1 MPIPG
6 WNNLRLRA
14 RALLHRRRLDPRP
27 SMAERCWAARGGR
40 WFSGPVPQ
48 SGYNR
53 LRRPE
58 RNARGVRPV
67 YQPRDHSPRP
77 MSSTEYHEPIEFLS
91 EETRDMHRAIVSAIE
106 ELEAIDW
113 YQQRADAVKDDHMK
127 QILLHNKD
135 EEVEHF
141 LMTLEWIRRKMP
153 KMDEEMRKYLFTEGP
168 IHELEHAETGGG
180 GEDKE
185 DGAAS
190 LGIGSLK

>member
-1 MPIPG
+1 
-6 WNNLRLRA
+6 
-14 RALLHRRRLDPRP
+14 
-27 SMAERCWAARGGR
+27 
-40 WFSGPVPQ
+40 
-48 SGYNR
+48 
-53 LRRPE
+53 
-58 RNARGVRPV
+58 
-67 YQPRDHSPRP
+67 

-91 EETRDMHRAIVSAIE
+91 DETRDMHRAIVSAIE

-113 YQQRADAVKDDHMK
+113 YQQRADAVTDDHMR

-135 EEVEHF
+135 EEIEHF

-168 IHELEHAETGGG
+168 IHELEHAHEHG
-180 GEDKE
+180 GEDAAD